1 MIYCLPPPPQVKT
14 QRGEDSIEA
23 WGIST
28 ISLII
33 QSSLHH
39 STVAMLPSLLLT
51 DVDRP
56 QTLAGGGLGQ
66 GIHSIMKLL
75 ILVSSTAVSK
85 PVISLFLAHLPRRR
99 NSHKISRVET
109 QSVRSHIIR

>member
-14 QRGEDSIEA
+14 QKSRRFHR
-23 WGIST
+23 
-28 ISLII
+28 SLRHIHHFPH
-33 QSSLHH
+33 SSKFTPPSPHQH

-56 QTLAGGGLGQ
+56 QILAGGGLRQ

-85 PVISLFLAHLPRRR
+85 PGEGRGTWQ
-99 NSHKISRVET
+99 E
-109 QSVRSHIIR
+109 